1 MSIPYVLREFWAKVL
16 LGLASLLMTVQ
27 LMPAMAQAGPG
38 YFPNTPLI
46 TQDGV
51 KVNFY
56 EDLLKGKSVAINV
69 IYTSCTDECPL
80 ETARMA
86 EVQRLLGERM
96 GKDIVFY
103 SISIDP
109 EHDTPKVLKNYA
121 GKFNVGPG
129 WLFLTGKKEDIN
141 LLTKK
146 LGLSRS
152 SDGAN
157 KDGHAS
163 SLMLGNERTGQ
174 WMRNSAVDNPR
185 FLVATMNN
193 FFNWN
198 AAQGVKDYADARPIN
213 ISQAQFMFQ
222 SRCSSCHTIGGGDG
236 IGPDLAGVGQ
246 RREPAWLGRFVK
258 EPEKMLAAGDAGA
271 TQLFNKDKQVRMPNL
286 GLTDNE
292 VASLLA
298 YIDARGK
305 ERPQPP
311 NLKSVSNPG
320 GDPHTAHKHH
330 H

>member
-1 MSIPYVLREFWAKVL
+1 MSIPYVLRQSWARVL

-27 LMPAMAQAGPG
+27 SMPAMGQAGPS

-56 EDLLKGKSVAINV
+56 DDLLKGKSVAINL

-103 SISIDP
+103 SISIDS
-109 EHDTPKVLKNYA
+109 EHDTPKVLKDYA
-121 GKFNVGPG
+121 SKFNVGPG

-185 FLVATMNN
+185 FLVSTMNN

-198 AAQGVKDYADARPIN
+198 AAQGAKDYADARPIN

-222 SRCSSCHTIGGGDG
+222 SRCSSCHTVGGGDG

-246 RREPAWLGRFVK
+246 RREAAWLGRFVK
-258 EPEKMLAAGDAGA
+258 EPEKMLAAGDAVA
-271 TQLFNKDKQVRMPNL
+271 TQLFNKYKQVRMPNL
-286 GLTDNE
+286 GLTDSE

-298 YIDARGK
+298 YIDARDK

-311 NLKSVSNPG
+311 NLKAVSNQG
-320 GDPHTAHKHH
+320 SDPHAAHKHH